1 MEEGDMGGEGLEG
14 KIDNPA
20 SRIAFYRQSLLQSV
34 CVSKSLDPFSS
45 GHL

>member
-20 SRIAFYRQSLLQSV
+20 SRIAYYRQSLLHSL
-34 CVSKSLDPFSS
+34 CVSKYLDSFSS